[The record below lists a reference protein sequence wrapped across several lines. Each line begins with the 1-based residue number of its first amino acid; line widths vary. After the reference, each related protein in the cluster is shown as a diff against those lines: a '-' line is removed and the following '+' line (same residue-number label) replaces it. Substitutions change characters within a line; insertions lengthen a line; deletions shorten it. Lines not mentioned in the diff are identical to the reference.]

1 MEFSI
6 VYSGCKEIRSVLQTR
21 RSQLIRCLLLI
32 AFLLPAM
39 PAVAHF
45 EGDTPP
51 PLCALTDQDGMPTED
66 WQSMKGQ
73 VIYIDF
79 WASWCPPC
87 IKSFPFMNQLT
98 EDFQARGLQVVGVN
112 LDEKKSEA
120 DAFLEQFPTQFTVMF
135 DPDKSCAED
144 FNVIAMPSTY
154 IIDKRGF
161 VRHIH
166 RGFRPGETEAMRE
179 LIEALLEETI

>member
-1 MEFSI
+1 MRCIEMFVTVQTEFHGRYKTLARI
-6 VYSGCKEIRSVLQTR
+6 
-21 RSQLIRCLLLI
+21 LLLI
-32 AFLLPAM
+32 FSLVVVIPA
-39 PAVAHF
+39 AAHF
-45 EGDTPP
+45 EGDSSPP
-51 PLCALTDQDGMPTED
+51 QCKLFNLDGALAED
-66 WQSMKGQ
+66 WQAMKGQ

-98 EDFQARGLQVVGVN
+98 DEFQARGLQVVGVN

-120 DAFLEQFPTQFTVMF
+120 EDFLDQFQANFTIMF
-135 DPDKSCAED
+135 DLDKRCAED

-179 LIEALLEETI
+179 LINALLEETI